1 MTEGDRVEGGGIIIE
16 ILQLVDQLED
26 LLNESW
32 RIPLTS
38 TLLVNEEECLR
49 IIDQFRAWLP
59 EELKQAQRIKQ
70 EKDRIID
77 EADREAQRIVAQV
90 RAFPWDASQRQTSV
104 QITGERSKAI
114 IAEAAREAQAL
125 RDGASKYAQ
134 VSLEG
139 LQQQLETLLDEVR
152 RGIAHLESTA

>member
-1 MTEGDRVEGGGIIIE
+1 MIIIE

-26 LLNESW
+26 LLSESW

-59 EELKQAQRIKQ
+59 EELKQAQRIRQ
-70 EKDRIID
+70 EKNRIID
-77 EADREAQRIVAQV
+77 EADREAQHILAQV
-90 RAFPWDASQRQTSV
+90 RALPWDTSLRQTVV

-114 IAEAAREAQAL
+114 IAEAEREAQVL
-125 RDGASKYAQ
+125 RGGATKYAQ
-134 VSLEG
+134 ESLEG

>member
-1 MTEGDRVEGGGIIIE
+1 MIIIE

-26 LLNESW
+26 LLSESW

-59 EELKQAQRIKQ
+59 EELKQAQRIRQ
-70 EKDRIID
+70 EKNRIID
-77 EADREAQRIVAQV
+77 EADREAQHILAQV
-90 RAFPWDASQRQTSV
+90 RALPWDTSLRQTV
-104 QITGERSKAI
+104 VPTTGERSKAI
-114 IAEAAREAQAL
+114 IAEAEREAQVL
-125 RDGASKYAQ
+125 RGGATKYAQ
-134 VSLEG
+134 ESLEG